1 MIKDNGIEL
10 RTTTPT
16 SGERAMETG
25 QESHHKYYSD
35 DETLRRLGK
44 QPRLQR
50 TFGFMSTLGVSCSA
64 LCTWES
70 LLLTSVPGLVII
82 GPAGL
87 TWALVFNWIGI
98 MAVYAVMAELAS
110 IAPTSGGQYHWVAML
125 APKRASNFLCYQTA
139 WLTTLAWQAISCM
152 VGYLIATLLQGII
165 ALARPTYV
173 ALDWHTVLLIWAF
186 GLLAAA
192 LNCTNSR
199 LLASLE
205 GLILILH
212 LAGFF
217 GVLIPMVY
225 LSPHNDPSVVFT
237 TFMNEGLWPTQ
248 GVAFMVGYPT
258 VATALLGADCAVHL
272 AEEIEHASTVVPQAL
287 MYTIFIN
294 GGLGLAII
302 IAMLFCM
309 QSLPDALAAVDTVFY
324 PALQIF
330 YSATRSTTG
339 ACLMAGIV
347 FVLSVAASVGIYA
360 SASRMMWSFA
370 RDKGLPFSGHLVK
383 LTKNSLP
390 LYTVCATLAFTV
402 LLSLIIL
409 GSAVA
414 LQALC
419 SLSVAALCGS
429 YTLPCSLLLWRRL
442 TGGIRPYLMEPVD
455 PEQGF
460 LTWGPWRVPEPVG
473 TIINIF
479 ACMYGLLTFFW
490 SFWPQTNPP
499 TPETMNWSV
508 LVFSSVMLFS
518 IAWYFFR
525 AREYFKGPIREV

>member
-1 MIKDNGIEL
+1 
-10 RTTTPT
+10 
-16 SGERAMETG
+16 
-25 QESHHKYYSD
+25 
-35 DETLRRLGK
+35 
-44 QPRLQR
+44 
-50 TFGFMSTLGVSCSA
+50 
-64 LCTWES
+64 
-70 LLLTSVPGLVII
+70 
-82 GPAGL
+82 
-87 TWALVFNWIGI
+87 
-98 MAVYAVMAELAS
+98 
-110 IAPTSGGQYHWVAML
+110 ML
-125 APKRASNFLCYQTA
+125 APKRVSNFLCYQTA

-173 ALDWHTVLLIWAF
+173 PVDWHTVLLIWAF

-383 LTKNSLP
+383 ACCTPLNPLT
-390 LYTVCATLAFTV
+390 
-402 LLSLIIL
+402 
-409 GSAVA
+409 
-414 LQALC
+414 
-419 SLSVAALCGS
+419 
-429 YTLPCSLLLWRRL
+429 
-442 TGGIRPYLMEPVD
+442 
-455 PEQGF
+455 
-460 LTWGPWRVPEPVG
+460 
-473 TIINIF
+473 
-479 ACMYGLLTFFW
+479 
-490 SFWPQTNPP
+490 
-499 TPETMNWSV
+499 
-508 LVFSSVMLFS
+508 SS
-518 IAWYFFR
+518 
-525 AREYFKGPIREV
+525 